1 VAGRADLDYAAMTA
15 STRAQE
21 VAIRPVNTS
30 KAYDP
35 KKIEF
40 LRFCDAVFEDEPEP
54 GRYFV
59 TRRKAFMF
67 VWYHAHRPK
76 RSSGSVRNRASGEV
90 GDDVTHVADERQVP
104 PLNTDEYR
112 QLLDTYGGDNLNENE
127 ALPDEAV
134 APPNCLGDSQVRA
147 YSGAVRDVWADQ
159 HRRGINPLF
168 WDGDINNIGLKSL
181 MRLIRSREARV
192 KHHNA
197 HEKIDQ
203 EVIPFLLATKIEEIG
218 LAFWNKALLVG
229 QRVDSRTVLSA
240 LRDRFT
246 YLMTTRAILRGES
259 VLRAD
264 LSDLFSVSFRQT
276 EGDPHDLQVLIL
288 QMAFGKTNRGRKL
301 QGRAMRHKHPYECV
315 MYALA
320 MYLWFRFKHTGEM
333 ENPPDFT
340 DNDEWFK
347 IKLLVGSNVSI
358 VKEHDGMEVIDRSAV
373 TTQMHSATYASAV
386 KGVLNALGIPTDK
399 QCHIGRAT
407 GPRLAEMMELSEQ
420 QIQNLGNWEP
430 SQRQEI
436 YSEKIPLQAL
446 RVMNGHSHLRG
457 SVYIPRFTMDIPLA
471 LQALAQQQIF
481 PWAESKLAD
490 VQRASAADGRS
501 RHTAAYFL
509 NMLIQLRHLILQDTA
524 EIMTYSE
531 PRQHPLFTEPIFTS
545 QLFGEYVAAMKTH
558 LAQAPAADPL
568 NMSMEAALPGVMN
581 RFDQLQ
587 TCLNQLRELA
597 RTGAFQN
604 TSLLEIV
611 LVRIESL
618 HERLEHLTNAT
629 DRHERLAHTLSVAFS
644 DFANGSR
651 PVAAVQPQF
660 QPPPVP
666 EAGNVVRFGFGA
678 SQVPLARAGALAP
691 APQLPQAA
699 NAAPWIPR
707 EPGHGAKLSVFHA
720 SFSALFDEYRGSGR
734 SEAPGQEYNYDGKP
748 IEGGFQALEAKGS
761 AWRTPYYSNKERAH
775 FCRVKK
781 VVESVLKRMEASNDP
796 DAVMYQLIEHYDALF
811 AKASEE
817 AMAKFNGDKTTDRR
831 IELMTELLIDEEYL
845 PPRQK
850 RNRNRANEAQA
861 PQQNR
866 MQAPQA
872 RAMAV

>member
-1 VAGRADLDYAAMTA
+1 MAERADLDYAAMTA

-30 KAYDP
+30 KAYDK
-35 KKIEF
+35 KKIEYH
-40 LRFCDAVFEDEPEP
+40 RFCDAVFGDEPEP
-54 GRYFV
+54 GRYMV
-59 TRRKAFMF
+59 TRKKAFMF

-76 RSSGSVRNRASGEV
+76 RSSGTVRNRASGDP
-90 GDDVTHVADERQVP
+90 GDDVTHVVNERQVP

-112 QLLDTYGGDNLNENE
+112 QLLATYGGDGLNENV
-127 ALPDEAV
+127 AMVEAV
-134 APPNCLGDSQVRA
+134 APPNCLGASHVRG

-159 HRRGINPLF
+159 HRLGTNPLF
-168 WDGDINNIGLKSL
+168 WDGDINNVGLKSL
-181 MRLIRSREARV
+181 MGIVRTREARI
-192 KHHNA
+192 KHANA
-197 HEKIDQ
+197 HEKIDS

-229 QRVDSRTVLSA
+229 QRVDHRTVLAA

-246 YLMTTRAILRGES
+246 YLLSTRSILRGES
-259 VLRAD
+259 VIRAD
-264 LSDLFSVSFRQT
+264 LSDLFSASFWQNQ
-276 EGDPHDLQVLIL
+276 GDPHEIQVLIL
-288 QMAFGKTNRGRKL
+288 QMVFGKVNNGKKL
-301 QGRAMRHKHPYECV
+301 QGRAMRHKSPYECV

-340 DNDEWFK
+340 DNHAWFK

-358 VKEHDGMEVIDRSAV
+358 VKKHDGMEVIDRSV
-373 TTQMHSATYASAV
+373 VETQMSSATYANAV
-386 KGVLNALGIPTDK
+386 KGVLNDLGIPTDK

-446 RVMNGHSHLRG
+446 RVMNGHPHQRG
-457 SVYIPRFTMDIPLA
+457 SVYIPRFTLEIPLP
-471 LQALAQQQIF
+471 LRALAQEQIF
-481 PWAESKLAD
+481 PWAEGKLAD
-490 VQRASAADGRS
+490 VQRASAADVQS

-509 NMLIQLRHLILQDTA
+509 RMLIQLRQLILQDTA
-524 EIMTYSE
+524 EIMTYNE

-545 QLFGEYVAAMKTH
+545 PLFGEYVTAMKTH

-587 TCLNQLRELA
+587 ACLNQLRELA

-604 TSLLEIV
+604 ASLLQNL

-618 HERLEHLTNAT
+618 DGRFEQFTSATTERY
-629 DRHERLAHTLSVAFS
+629 ERLAHSLSVAFS
-644 DFANGSR
+644 AFAIGSR
-651 PVAAVQPQF
+651 RATELQPLATGAANVAPPAPVAQFAV
-660 QPPPVP
+660 
-666 EAGNVVRFGFGA
+666 GA
-678 SQVPLARAGALAP
+678 SEAPSARAGAPAL
-691 APQLPQAA
+691 APQLPQAGT
-699 NAAPWIPR
+699 AATWIPR
-707 EPGHGAKLSVFHA
+707 EPGHGARLSVFHA
-720 SFSALFDEYRGSGR
+720 SFCALFDEYRGSGR
-734 SEAPGQEYNYDGKP
+734 SDAPGQEYNYDGKP
-748 IEGGFQALEAKGS
+748 IEGGFRALEAKGT
-761 AWRTPYYSNKERAH
+761 AWRKPYYDIKERAH

-781 VVESVLKRMEASNDP
+781 VIESVYQRMEASDDP
-796 DAVMYQLIEHYDALF
+796 DAVLNQLTERYDAIYAEAATL
-811 AKASEE
+811 ASD
-817 AMAKFNGDKTTDRR
+817 NHRGDTTTNRR
-831 IELMTELLIDEEYL
+831 VEIMTELLIQEGYL

-850 RNRNRANEAQA
+850 RNRNSNRAQED
-861 PQQNR
+861 
-866 MQAPQA
+866 
-872 RAMAV
+872 